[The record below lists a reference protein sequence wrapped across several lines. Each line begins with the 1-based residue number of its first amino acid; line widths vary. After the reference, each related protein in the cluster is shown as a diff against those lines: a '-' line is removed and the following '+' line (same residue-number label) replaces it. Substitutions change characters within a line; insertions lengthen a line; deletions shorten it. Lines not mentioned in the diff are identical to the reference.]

1 MSKQTINVTLSV
13 FLLAFIV
20 VFGAGCGPCRTATGV
35 APLLAPQYFTVQ
47 TLGYSNQ
54 NRPIDLFTAGNGP
67 ETIFIFS
74 AIHGNEQ
81 AGMTLVYELME
92 RLRERGELLVGRRL
106 IIIPVAN
113 PDGVVRNSRGNA
125 NGIDLNRNFP
135 AANREN
141 SEVFGFSALS
151 EPESKLLHD
160 LIHRT
165 RPMRIVSLHQPLK
178 CIDYDGPA
186 GDLSAHI
193 AAYCS
198 LPAKKLGARPGSFGA
213 YAGETLGIPIIT
225 LELERADDILTADQ
239 LWQRYGMAMIA
250 AITYPNAPY

>member
-1 MSKQTINVTLSV
+1 MSKQTINVSLSV
-13 FLLAFIV
+13 FFAFIV
-20 VFGAGCGPCRTATGV
+20 VFGAGCGPCRRSADI
-35 APLLAPQYFTVQ
+35 APILTPQQFTVQ
-47 TLGYSNQ
+47 TLGYSNE

-67 ETIFIFS
+67 DTIFIFS

-81 AGMTLVYELME
+81 AGMTLAFELME
-92 RLRERGELLVGRRL
+92 RLRERSELLKGRQC
-106 IIIPVAN
+106 IIIPIAN
-113 PDGVVRNSRGNA
+113 PDGVVRNTRGNA
-125 NGIDLNRNFP
+125 NRIDLNRNFP

-141 SEVFGFSALS
+141 SEVFGFIALS

-165 RPMRIVSLHQPLK
+165 RPSRIVSLHQPLK

-186 GDLSAHI
+186 KDLAAHMG
-193 AAYCS
+193 AYCA
-198 LPAKKLGARPGSFGA
+198 LPVKKLGARPGSFGA
-213 YAGETLGIPIIT
+213 YAGETMGIPIIT
-225 LELERADDILTADQ
+225 LELERADDMLTADQ